1 MTANAQSWP
10 NKPVRLIIPYAAGGP
25 TDVMARKLGVRLS
38 TELGQPVVIENKP
51 GAGGVIGVDAVVKAN
66 ADGYTLGLIAPG
78 PVAGMPALTKVPY
91 SNADIDYITLV
102 SRSTSVIA
110 TSSQS
115 PFENLNALI
124 NAAKKAP
131 GTLNYGSA
139 GNGTSPHIGGEML
152 KQEAGIDVRHI
163 PYKGSGPTVPAVLS
177 GEIHYT
183 LIDLVGAIPLA
194 NEGKLRILAT
204 ASAKRADQIPNI
216 PTTVELGLPNVIM
229 DTNYGI
235 IGPKGIPAA
244 TRQKII
250 AAMHRTVKSEDVLS
264 YFAQQ
269 GIEPLSSTSAEY
281 RDLMKSE
288 LDRWT
293 KVIVKGDLKLD

>member
-1 MTANAQSWP
+1 
-10 NKPVRLIIPYAAGGP
+10 
-25 TDVMARKLGVRLS
+25 MARKLGVRLS

-204 ASAKRADQIPNI
+204 ASAK
-216 PTTVELGLPNVIM
+216 
-229 DTNYGI
+229 
-235 IGPKGIPAA
+235 
-244 TRQKII
+244 
-250 AAMHRTVKSEDVLS
+250 LS
-264 YFAQQ
+264 L
-269 GIEPLSSTSAEY
+269 IH
-281 RDLMKSE
+281 
-288 LDRWT
+288 
-293 KVIVKGDLKLD
+293 I

>member
-1 MTANAQSWP
+1 MFRYLALLVGMNLCMTANAQSWP

-152 KQEAGIDVRHI
+152 KQEAGIDVRTYSVQRQRPHCT
-163 PYKGSGPTVPAVLS
+163 GSLERGN
-177 GEIHYT
+177 T
-183 LIDLVGAIPLA
+183 L
-194 NEGKLRILAT
+194 
-204 ASAKRADQIPNI
+204 
-216 PTTVELGLPNVIM
+216 
-229 DTNYGI
+229 
-235 IGPKGIPAA
+235 
-244 TRQKII
+244 
-250 AAMHRTVKSEDVLS
+250 H
-264 YFAQQ
+264 
-269 GIEPLSSTSAEY
+269 
-281 RDLMKSE
+281 
-288 LDRWT
+288 LDRSGWSHSPC
-293 KVIVKGDLKLD
+293 KRRQAENPGDCKRKESGSNPKHTDNR